1 MKKFLAIINFR
12 TLIAL
17 AIAFVMLYLS
27 YSYDISYDI
36 DLTLL
41 SIAIIF
47 PLVFNI
53 RMSFRRR
60 EKAMDHLSQFR
71 SSLLTR
77 QYFTNSSTKLT
88 VEDKQE
94 ISGILQEVSEKTLGH
109 LRKADYNTKELD
121 ETVHKIFEFIVT
133 KDTLI
138 SRTLK
143 DKLFGYINDLHD
155 AVDNLHGIHVHRTP
169 ISLKAYCEY
178 FIYAFPVV
186 YVPAMVYHTGLDNS
200 KWITILIVFFSEFI
214 LITLFNIQDHLEYPF
229 DDNGL
234 DDIRLEIFQ
243 LNR

>member
-1 MKKFLAIINFR
+1 MKKFLAIINYR
-12 TLIAL
+12 TLIAIT
-17 AIAFVMLYLS
+17 IALVMLYLS
-27 YSYDISYDI
+27 YTYDISYNV

-71 SSLLTR
+71 SSLKTIE
-77 QYFTNSSTKLT
+77 YFFTSSTKLT
-88 VEDKQE
+88 LEDKQE
-94 ISGILQEVSEKTLGH
+94 ISGILQEISDKTLDH
-109 LRKADYNTKELD
+109 LSKSDYNTKELD
-121 ETVHKIFEFIVT
+121 ETVQKIFEFIVT

-138 SRTLK
+138 PRTLK
-143 DKLFGYINDLHD
+143 DKLLGCINDLHD
-155 AVDNLHGIHVHRTP
+155 SIDNLHGIHVHRTP

-186 YVPAMVYHTGLDNS
+186 YVPAMIFHTGLDSS
-200 KWITILIVFFSEFI
+200 KWITIIIVIFSEFI

-234 DDIRLEIFQ
+234 DDIRLEIFK